1 MKKLFNNLKKNKER
15 KKDALSALKTSKI
28 LASFIDT
35 N

>member
-15 KKDALSALKTSKI
+15 KKDALKTSKI
-28 LASFIDT
+28 LASFVDT